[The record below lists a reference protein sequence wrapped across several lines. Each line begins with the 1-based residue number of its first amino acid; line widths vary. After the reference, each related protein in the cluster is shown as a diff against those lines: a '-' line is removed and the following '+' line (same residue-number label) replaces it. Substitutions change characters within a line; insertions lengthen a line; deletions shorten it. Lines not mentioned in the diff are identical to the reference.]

1 MKKLPIYETFFS
13 WQGEGC
19 HMGKSAYFIR
29 LYGCPVH
36 CPWCDSAGTWHPD
49 HAGSSAHGASR
60 REERG
65 NRKEER
71 KGTKGGASRQSSV
84 VSNQQPASSTQ
95 NPEPSAQNPEPRF
108 QRICPRELAE
118 RAAERRPHIVV
129 ITGGEPA
136 IHDLSELTDCLRERK
151 LKVHLETSGAFPL
164 RGTFDWVTVSP
175 KEWKKPLL
183 DCLVRADEL
192 KIVVDSLQAVDY
204 WEKEIS
210 HVWCTDSIWLHP
222 EWSKRNDRAI
232 LQMINRKVKE
242 GKHPYRAGY
251 QLHKIY
257 EVDEE
262 DTGARQGAPIRN

>member
-1 MKKLPIYETFFS
+1 MKKLPVYETFFS

-49 HAGSSAHGASR
+49 HARSSEFMKPEASY
-60 REERG
+60 
-65 NRKEER
+65 
-71 KGTKGGASRQSSV
+71 
-84 VSNQQPASSTQ
+84 Q
-95 NPEPSAQNPEPRF
+95 NPEPSAQNPAPRF
-108 QRICPRELAE
+108 QRILPRELAE
-118 RAAERRPHIVV
+118 RAAQRRPHIVV

-204 WEKEIS
+204 WEKEIG
-210 HVWCTDSIWLHP
+210 HVWCTGSIWLHP

-232 LQMINRKVKE
+232 LQLINRKVKE
-242 GKHPYRAGY
+242 GKYPYRAGY

-257 EVDEE
+257 SVDEE
-262 DTGARQGAPIRN
+262 DAESEAPEAAN

>member
-1 MKKLPIYETFFS
+1 MPYGKVGLFHSPLRLSGPLPLVRFRR
-13 WQGEGC
+13 
-19 HMGKSAYFIR
+19 HLA
-29 LYGCPVH
+29 
-36 CPWCDSAGTWHPD
+36 WHPD
-49 HAGSSAHGASR
+49 HIPDRVDKIFPH
-60 REERG
+60 
-65 NRKEER
+65 
-71 KGTKGGASRQSSV
+71 
-84 VSNQQPASSTQ
+84 
-95 NPEPSAQNPEPRF
+95 
-108 QRICPRELAE
+108 RELAE

-136 IHDLSELTDCLRERK
+136 IHDLNELTDCLRSRK

-262 DTGARQGAPIRN
+262 DTGARQGAPIRNGISPWRDGTKAQRHKGTKVKKAEG

>member
-1 MKKLPIYETFFS
+1 M
-13 WQGEGC
+13 
-19 HMGKSAYFIR
+19 
-29 LYGCPVH
+29 
-36 CPWCDSAGTWHPD
+36 
-49 HAGSSAHGASR
+49 
-60 REERG
+60 
-65 NRKEER
+65 
-71 KGTKGGASRQSSV
+71 
-84 VSNQQPASSTQ
+84 VSGLIPKPRTQ
-95 NPEPSAQNPEPRF
+95 RPEPRTQHPAPRT
-108 QRICPRELAE
+108 QRPDSSASAPGNWQKGRLNDGPISSSLR
-118 RAAERRPHIVV
+118 
-129 ITGGEPA
+129 GGEPA
-136 IHDLSELTDCLRERK
+136 IHDLGELTDCLRERK

-175 KEWKKPLL
+175 KEWKKPIL

-204 WEKEIS
+204 WEKEIG

-232 LQMINRKVKE
+232 LQLINRKVKE

-262 DTGARQGAPIRN
+262 A